1 MMMQLYKMTSDI
13 KKLHDMDDL
22 DPETLSDT
30 LDGMLVEFEEKGVA
44 IMALSANWQADINAV
59 SAEIERLTN
68 IKKSMSSKTDKLKD
82 YLRFN
87 MEESGINKISSE
99 LFTASLRK
107 GVDVVSIVDADML
120 PDEYVSVKTSI
131 QPDKA
136 AITKALKE
144 GLEIPGAKL
153 EKGKSSLLLK

>member
-1 MMMQLYKMTSDI
+1 
-13 KKLHDMDDL
+13 
-22 DPETLSDT
+22 
-30 LDGMLVEFEEKGVA
+30 
-44 IMALSANWQADINAV
+44 
-59 SAEIERLTN
+59 
-68 IKKSMSSKTDKLKD
+68 MSSKTDKLKD

-107 GVDVVSIVDADML
+107 GIDVVSIVDMDML

-136 AITKALKE
+136 AIKKALKE
-144 GLEIPGAKL
+144 GVEIPGAKL

>member
-1 MMMQLYKMTSDI
+1 MQLYKMTSDI

-22 DPETLSDT
+22 DPDTLADT

-59 SAEIERLTN
+59 NSEIERLTG
-68 IKKSMSSKTDKLKD
+68 IKKSMTAKTDKLKD

-87 MEESGINKISSE
+87 MEQSGVSKISSE

-107 GVDVVSIVDADML
+107 PSDIVSIIDMDML
-120 PDEYVSVKTSI
+120 PDEFVSIKTSI
-131 QPDKA
+131 QADKV
-136 AITKALKE
+136 AIKKALKE
-144 GLEIPGAKL
+144 GVDIPGAKL